1 MNILLKQ
8 AKIIDHPSPFNGK
21 MKDIFIE
28 NGYIKA
34 IEDHLSIDGV
44 TEVSSSSLHVSLG
57 WVDIKSS
64 FGDPGFEHKET
75 IESGLD
81 TAASGGFTHV
91 FTLPTTH
98 PICDNKTIVEYQLTK
113 AFAHTVQLHPM
124 GSITKGMNG
133 NELAELHDMMQ
144 AGVRLFSDDTHS
156 LNAGMLHRVML
167 YAKNVGAK
175 VCLTIRDE
183 YLAKNA
189 VVNEGNASTRTGM
202 KADPSIS
209 EVLQLEKIIRLLEY
223 TESSAHISG
232 VSCKESIDLIK
243 NAKKKGISITCDVNL
258 MNVIFTEDDVLN
270 FDNLMK
276 VLPVLRTK
284 EDKTQIIAALEEGVI
299 DVIASDHR
307 PVDAEEKELEFD
319 HAAFG
324 CFQLQ
329 TVFSA
334 LNTYTNIP
342 LETLIN
348 LLSARPRSV
357 GEIETS
363 SINIGQK
370 ADLTLF
376 DPIVKNIFSKDTLVS
391 RHAYSPFLNKSL
403 NGKVVGIIRG
413 ADFMLLD

>member
-1 MNILLKQ
+1 
-8 AKIIDHPSPFNGK
+8 
-21 MKDIFIE
+21 
-28 NGYIKA
+28 
-34 IEDHLSIDGV
+34 
-44 TEVSSSSLHVSLG
+44 
-57 WVDIKSS
+57 
-64 FGDPGFEHKET
+64 
-75 IESGLD
+75 
-81 TAASGGFTHV
+81 
-91 FTLPTTH
+91 
-98 PICDNKTIVEYQLTK
+98 
-113 AFAHTVQLHPM
+113 M